1 MSQEPKPKPY
11 PPRILTS
18 EEAARLIGENGK
30 DRETLRRW
38 REKDIGPPFIE
49 IGKIAYYRSDL
60 LEMPYPDQGRVD
72 AFPVSWEEQQTL
84 NELLLMRLLLFQVVD
99 NWKEGEGYRLS
110 LDGDSKL
117 FRSKAEVT
125 LYLKALNEA
134 IFSVEAERLSHEPSD
149 EMERG
154 KERELSRES
163 VSGNRVL
170 AILNRL
176 VETSPPSASAVVQ
189 GD

>member
-30 DRETLRRW
+30 NRESLRRW
-38 REKDIGPPFIE
+38 RKKDEGPPFIE

-60 LEMPYPDQGRVD
+60 LEMPYPVQGKVD

-84 NELLLMRLLLFQVVD
+84 NELLLMRLLLLQVVD
-99 NWKEGEGYRLS
+99 NWKEGEGYRLT
-110 LDGDSKL
+110 LDGESKS
-117 FRSKAEVT
+117 FRSKMEVT
-125 LYLKALNEA
+125 SYLNALNKA
-134 IFSVEAERLSHEPSD
+134 IFAIEAERLSHEPSS

-154 KERELSRES
+154 RERELSRES

-176 VETSPPSASAVVQ
+176 VETSSPSASAVQ
-189 GD
+189 RD

>member
-60 LEMPYPDQGRVD
+60 LEMPHPVQGKVD

-84 NELLLMRLLLFQVVD
+84 NELLLLKLLLLQVLD
-99 NWKEGEGYRLS
+99 NWKEGEGYRMT
-110 LDGDSKL
+110 LDGESKS
-117 FRSKAEVT
+117 FRSVT
-125 LYLKALNEA
+125 EITIYLKAVNKA
-134 IFSVEAERLSHEPSD
+134 IFAIEAERLSHEPSD

-176 VETSPPSASAVVQ
+176 VEGIPPSISAVQ